1 MRPFTAVLC
10 AAISLLA
17 TSLPAQAGDAP
28 VVSDAWA
35 RATPPGVDVGA
46 AYMVITGG
54 KQADRLVAASSPR
67 AAMAHLH
74 VVDEK
79 DGVSK
84 MRAIDAVAIPA
95 GQRVTLAPKSTH
107 VMLMGLDGP
116 LVAGQAFV
124 IKLRFAESGEQ
135 SVTVTVRP
143 ATATDEHA
151 GHTH

>member
-1 MRPFTAVLC
+1 MKPFAALLC
-10 AAISLLA
+10 AAMVA
-17 TSLPAQAGDAP
+17 TGFPAWAGDAP

-46 AYMVITGG
+46 AYM
-54 KQADRLVAASSPR
+54 DRLVGASSPR

-74 VVDEK
+74 VVDEQ

-84 MRAIDAVAIPA
+84 MRAVDAVAIPA

-107 VMLMGLDGP
+107 VMLMDLDGP
-116 LVAGQAFV
+116 LVEGQAFV
-124 IKLRFAESGEQ
+124 VKLRFAESGEQ

-151 GHTH
+151 GHAH

>member
-10 AAISLLA
+10 AAMTLVA
-17 TSLPAQAGDAP
+17 TSLPARAGDAP

-54 KQADRLVAASSPR
+54 RQADRLVGASSPR
-67 AAMAHLH
+67 AAMTHLH
-74 VVDEK
+74 VVDEQG
-79 DGVSK
+79 GVAK
-84 MRAIDAVAIPA
+84 MRAVDAVAIPA

-124 IKLRFAESGEQ
+124 ITLRFAGSGERNLPLF
-135 SVTVTVRP
+135 SAR
-143 ATATDEHA
+143 
-151 GHTH
+151 